1 MFDLL
6 NKWLAEL
13 LSKFKASN
21 PIVFTV
27 IAAVLTV
34 VKALID
40 NGTIPI
46 DPKVAEWIL
55 WAIALFIGTPTTKF
69 LLSTNKQN

>member
-1 MFDLL
+1 MDFL

-13 LSKFKASN
+13 LSKFKAGN
-21 PIVFTV
+21 PVVFTV

-40 NGTIPI
+40 NGTIPV
-46 DPKVAEWIL
+46 DPKVTEWIL
-55 WAIALFIGTPTTKF
+55 WIIALFLGTPTTKF
-69 LLSTNKQN
+69 LLSKNKQN